1 MHTDAQYSEIF
12 TLSIA
17 LFTTEAM
24 RAPSLK

>member
-1 MHTDAQYSEIF
+1 MHTDAQYSEMF